1 MATLTTDEIADL
13 VTTTQKE
20 LGRLKWTDLTG
31 DLQEYIAMPQLLKKE
46 KVQFDGGQAI
56 QWNFMVDDNGQA
68 RNTGLYEVDNYN
80 VNDVMKTASIPWRHT
95 NTNYAI
101 DEREIAINGS
111 AATKIVDLV
120 KVRRVAAMV
129 SLAKL
134 METDFWGKPASSADE
149 VAPYG
154 VDYWVV
160 KNATEG
166 FNGGIPSGFTDVAG
180 LSPTTYPRW
189 KNWTAEYTSITKP
202 DLVTKMRA
210 AATKTMFRPPVDVS
224 DYNRG
229 NRFGYYTN
237 YDVVSSLETLVE
249 NQNENLGKDVASMDG
264 AVMFRRNP
272 VVWVPELDSDSQDPV
287 YGLNW
292 GVFCPVFLKGYYM
305 KEDKARQHPNQH
317 NSVVTDIDTSYN
329 WKCTDR
335 RRLFI
340 INKA

>member
-1 MATLTTDEIADL
+1 MATLTTDEIVDL

-20 LGRLKWTDLTG
+20 LGRMKWTDLTG

-46 KVQFDGGQAI
+46 KVQYDGGQAI

-68 RNTGLYEVDNYN
+68 RNVGLYEVDNYN
-80 VNDVMKTASIPWRHT
+80 VKDVMKTASIPWRHT
-95 NTNYAI
+95 NVNYAI
-101 DEREIAINGS
+101 DEREIAINGA

-120 KVRRVAAMV
+120 KVRRVSAMV

-134 METDFWGKPASSADE
+134 METNFWGKPSTSSDE
-149 VAPYG
+149 TTPYG
-154 VDYWVV
+154 IDYWIV
-160 KNATEG
+160 KNASAG
-166 FNGGIPSGFTDVAG
+166 FNGGIPTGFSDVAG

-189 KNWTAEYTSITKP
+189 KNYTDEYVSVTKP
-202 DLVTKMRA
+202 DLVTKMRQ
-210 AATKTMFRPPVDVS
+210 AATKTMFRPPVEIS

-229 NRFGYYTN
+229 NRYGYYTN
-237 YDVVSSLETLVE
+237 YDVISSLETLVE

-264 AVMFRRNP
+264 QVMFRRNP
-272 VVWVPELDSDSQDPV
+272 VVWVPELDSDAQDPV
-287 YGLNW
+287 YGINW
-292 GVFCPVFLKGYYM
+292 GVFYPVFLKGYYL
-305 KEDKARQHPNQH
+305 KEDGARQHPNQH
-317 NSVVTDIDTSYN
+317 NSVVTDVDTTYN